1 MRYYLIPL
9 SLLLLWEAFTWYNPI
24 NKFLFPAPTAIIQE
38 LYTRHD
44 LFWEHLQKTLTIMLL
59 GGACAFLVAFP
70 LGYLMMRFKR
80 LQTILEPLFVT
91 TQCIPIFALAP
102 LMVLWFGWTM
112 TATVIPTALMVFFP
126 MTLSIYRGL
135 TAAPQD
141 FVDYFRANQ
150 ATELQLFWKLR
161 LPWALPEIFSGLRI
175 SAAVAGIGAVAGE
188 WAGAQQGLGVLILES
203 RRNADLPTCFA
214 ALFCLTA
221 VTLGLYGTIAWVEKR
236 WNLFRKLA
244 SRGLAIALLALV
256 TCSCSN
262 TKEEPL
268 RLSLDW
274 LPNPNHVPLYV
285 GLEKGFFRE
294 EGVEFVIQKAEDPG
308 NPLPLVEGG
317 MLDLTISYMPYFAK
331 AVNKGAD
338 LRTIGILIE
347 KPLNS
352 IIYRTDRGIKG
363 LEDLN
368 GKSFAYS
375 TGESTE
381 KSFNAR
387 MKLRGI
393 TPGAQHRVGFDLIT
407 TLATGQVDAVYEVYY
422 TIELP
427 QLEAMGVPV
436 RAIVLTEFGSP
447 EHYELIFVAS
457 NHSKRFQDKEADAFR
472 RAVQRSI
479 NWCRAHPQEAFEI
492 YAKANPIKSKE
503 TLQWERRS
511 WELTLPV
518 LATSQRQDPA
528 VWQQFLAWQQKI
540 GALPEGAPPPLKL
553 Q

>member
-1 MRYYLIPL
+1 MRYLTPL
-9 SLLLLWEAFTWYNPI
+9 FLFVLWEIIFYLNPGYRL
-24 NKFLFPAPTAIIQE
+24 LFPPPSAIFYE
-38 LYTRHD
+38 LYARYD
-44 LFWEHLQKTLTIMLL
+44 LFWGHLQKTLTIMLL
-59 GGACAFLVAFP
+59 GGLCAFVVAFP

-80 LQTILEPLFVT
+80 LQKTLEPFFVT

-135 TAAPQD
+135 MAAPQD
-141 FVDYFRANQ
+141 FVDYFKANQ
-150 ATELQLFWKLR
+150 ATEFQLFWKLR

-203 RRNADLPTCFA
+203 RRNADLATTFG

-236 WNLFRKLA
+236 WSLFRKLA
-244 SRGLAIALLALV
+244 GRGLSIVLLAML
-256 TCSCSN
+256 TCGCGS
-262 TKEEPL
+262 KEEQQPL

-274 LPNPNHVPLYV
+274 LPNPNHVPLYA

-294 EGVEFVIQKAEDPG
+294 EGVHFLIQKTEDPG

-317 MLDLTISYMPYFAK
+317 MLDLTISYMPYFLK
-331 AVNKGAD
+331 AVNKGAN
-338 LRTIGILIE
+338 LRTVGILIE

-352 IIYRTDRGIKG
+352 IIYRTDRGISG
-363 LEDLN
+363 IEDLN
-368 GKSFAYS
+368 GKSFGYAA
-375 TGESTE
+375 GESTE
-381 KSFNAR
+381 KSFKAR
-387 MKLRGI
+387 MQQRGI
-393 TPGAQHRVGFDLIT
+393 TPGAQYKVGFDLIT
-407 TLATGQVDAVYEVYY
+407 ALATGQVDAVYEVYY

-436 RAIVLTEFGSP
+436 KAIVLTEFGSP
-447 EHYELIFVAS
+447 EHYELIIVAS
-457 NHSKRFQDKEADAFR
+457 GRSERFQDKEANAFR
-472 RAVQRSI
+472 RALQRSI
-479 NWCRAHPQEAFEI
+479 DWCREHPQEAFEI
-492 YAKANPIKSKE
+492 YAQANPIKGYD
-503 TLQWERRS
+503 TLKWERRS

-518 LATSQRQDPA
+518 LATTQEQDPI
-528 VWQQFLAWQQKI
+528 VWEQFIAWEQKI
-540 GALPEGAPPPLKL
+540 GALK
-553 Q
+553 